1 MFEKGQARTLWNE
14 LKALW
19 DPFVR
24 FTIEMA
30 LVPFLEILASRPIRD
45 QPNLVGGFLWAEHIE
60 SHKTG
65 GRFDRVRPVAKR
77 LLHRWGE
84 VICNNELTE
93 RHEHA
98 RPRPALYV
106 PNRHSLYKGT
116 AGRLAQFVVD
126 C

>member
-1 MFEKGQARTLWNE
+1 MVLSHSLAIERVTFRFALFLRGDMFEKGQARTLWNE

-45 QPNLVGGFLWAEHIE
+45 QPNFVGVFFWAEHIE

-65 GRFDRVRPVAKR
+65 RRF
-77 LLHRWGE
+77 
-84 VICNNELTE
+84 N
-93 RHEHA
+93 
-98 RPRPALYV
+98 
-106 PNRHSLYKGT
+106 
-116 AGRLAQFVVD
+116 
-126 C
+126 